1 MNPMTSKPVIES
13 YFAALVTQ
21 LSDLPQTK
29 RDDVVRELRAHVFD
43 RLEQVTVPT
52 DDDCRT
58 VLKAMGTPEEIA
70 RQYRLELLL
79 NRSAWRISPWR
90 MLRTLF
96 RWTLTGIQ
104 GYIVFVLALMG
115 YTLAASFYITALL
128 KPFFPHNVGVF
139 ISEQGLN
146 IARFPEP
153 PPGAEILGIYY
164 VPVAVFVGFLFTL
177 GTTLAIRFVIRH
189 FGKLN
194 RKSAA
199 WLLPPKT
206 FCNYLFAASLSH
218 DCQKAFISS
227 GWPRDIRAYVSMG
240 GKGRPMRMLSFLK

>member
-1 MNPMTSKPVIES
+1 VNPMTSNPMIES

-43 RLEQVTVPT
+43 RLEQITVPT
-52 DDDCRT
+52 NDDCRT

-115 YTLAASFYITALL
+115 YTLGASFYITALL

-146 IARFPEP
+146 IARFPDP

-164 VPVAVFVGFLFTL
+164 IPVAVFVGFLFTL
-177 GTTLAIRFVIRH
+177 GTTLAIRFVVRH
-189 FGKLN
+189 FGKL
-194 RKSAA
+194 KQKVGGMAA
-199 WLLPPKT
+199 
-206 FCNYLFAASLSH
+206 AA
-218 DCQKAFISS
+218 
-227 GWPRDIRAYVSMG
+227 
-240 GKGRPMRMLSFLK
+240 